1 MAELSDG
8 LLVVTLLAYL
18 TAMLLHAAEY
28 AFGDRG
34 RIATAAVAPAA
45 APARELVGAGA
56 PAAVPA
62 SHGGY
67 AAPAVVSSSDLDGS
81 DGVEGPDSSDGAGGT
96 AAGGD
101 AVRRPSRAAW
111 LGPAAVGVTVLGAV
125 AHLGTV
131 ATRGL
136 AAERLPFGNMYE
148 FVLAI
153 TALGVLVW
161 LGTLFFQRQ
170 VRHLGLFVMLFEV
183 LLVGVAGMV
192 LYTPVGPLVPA
203 LDSYW
208 FAIHIGA
215 VATSSSLFMVG
226 GAASI
231 MYLVRSGYDAG
242 KRGFLY
248 NFGGRLANAEA
259 VERLSFRLHAFAF
272 PIWTFG
278 VTAGAIWAEASWG
291 RYWGWDPKEVWAF
304 ISWVVYA
311 CFLHAR
317 ATPSIK
323 RSTAAWIA
331 VIGFLT
337 MMMNLFGV
345 NIFFT
350 GLHSYGGV

>member
-8 LLVVTLLAYL
+8 LLVVTLLSYL
-18 TAMLLHAAEY
+18 AAMLLHAGEY
-28 AFGDRG
+28 AFGTRG
-34 RIATAAVAPAA
+34 RIANAAAAPAA

-56 PAAVPA
+56 PVVTEAP
-62 SHGGY
+62 HPY
-67 AAPAVVSSSDLDGS
+67 AAPSVSETGS
-81 DGVEGPDSSDGAGGT
+81 AAGGT
-96 AAGGD
+96 
-101 AVRRPSRAAW
+101 RSRAGW
-111 LGPAAVGVTVLGAV
+111 LGPAAVGATILGAV
-125 AHLGTV
+125 AHVTTV

-148 FVLAI
+148 FVLSI
-153 TALGVLVW
+153 TALGSVIW

-183 LLVGVAGMV
+183 LLVGVAGMI

-208 FAIHIGA
+208 FGIHIGA
-215 VATSSSLFMVG
+215 VITSSSLFMVA

-231 MYLVRSGYDAG
+231 MYLVRTGYDDG

-248 NFGGRLANAEA
+248 AFGGRLANAEA

-278 VTAGAIWAEASWG
+278 VTAGAIWAEVAWG

-311 CFLHAR
+311 GYLHAR